1 MQNNHIL
8 RQALP
13 LFLLLAVAACKPA
26 VDYTSYVDVRIGTGG
41 HGHVFVGADVPF
53 GMVQLGPTSIPQQW
67 DWCSGYHAS
76 DSTVIGFSHTHL
88 SGTGIGDLFDVTVM
102 PVIGDVKYARGYE
115 ADPAS
120 GLWSYADRSRE
131 IAEPGYYSV
140 PLLRYGITAE
150 MTATD
155 RVGISRFTFPEA
167 PDAAVVIDLEN
178 GGCWD
183 RLTGSHLEVVDAQT
197 VQGWRFSTGWAKD
210 QKQYFRAVFS
220 KPVIV
225 TQEGPFARC
234 SFAAAEGEKVLLKV
248 ALSPNSM
255 EAAAKALEAELPGWE
270 FDAVRKA
277 ARAKWNDAL
286 GVIKIDTDDAS
297 ARTIFYTSLYHTMI
311 APSLFSDTGAPN
323 TYTTFSL
330 WDTYRAAMPLY
341 NIILPEKRAEFV
353 NTMLDIYDA
362 QGKLPVWHLVGNE
375 TDCMVG
381 NPGVI
386 ATADAVVK
394 GIPGVDLERAYAA
407 CKASAMLDE
416 RGQDLRK
423 QYGYIPCDLFAEA
436 CGYDMEY
443 AIADAAVA
451 HAAEKL
457 GYADDAA
464 YFTERSHSW
473 RNYFDAGTGFVRGR
487 TSTGGWRTPF
497 DPLYRPD
504 YTEGNAWQYTWLV
517 PQDLNGIV
525 ELFGGKDATLEH
537 LDQLFA
543 ASEELGEGAPP
554 DMSGLIGQYVHGNE
568 PSHHIVYFYTMLGK
582 PEKTADLVRKIL
594 AEQYT
599 TAYDGLA
606 GNEDVGQMS
615 AWYILS
621 ALGFYQVEPA
631 STQFWFGSPIFRKAE
646 VKVAGGTFTVKAP
659 GVSEENRYIQKVTL
673 NGKPWNKPYIE
684 FADIEAGA
692 TLTMEMGAEPVVWYE

>member
-8 RQALP
+8 RQVLP
-13 LFLLLAVAACKPA
+13 LFMLLAVAACKPA
-26 VDYTSYVDVRIGTGG
+26 VDYASYVDVRIGTGG

-102 PVIGDVKYARGYE
+102 PVIGEVKYARGYE

-120 GLWSYADRSRE
+120 GLWSYADRTRE

-155 RVGISRFTFPEA
+155 RVGISRFTFPAAE
-167 PDAAVVIDLEN
+167 DAAVVIDLEN

-183 RLTGSHLEVVDAQT
+183 RLTDSHLEVVDAQT

-220 KPVIV
+220 KPVTV

-234 SFAAAEGEKVLLKV
+234 SFATAEGEKVLLKV

-255 EAAAKALEAELPGWE
+255 EAAAKALEAELPGWG

-286 GVIKIDTDDAS
+286 GVIKIDTPDEA
-297 ARTIFYTSLYHTMI
+297 ARTIFYTALYHTMI
-311 APSLFSDTGAPN
+311 APSLFSDIDTPN
-323 TYTTFSL
+323 AYTTFSL

-381 NPGVI
+381 NPGII

-394 GIPGVDLERAYAA
+394 GIPGVDYERAYAA

-457 GYADDAA
+457 GHSEDAA
-464 YFTERSHSW
+464 YFADRSHSW
-473 RNYFDAGTGFVRGR
+473 RNFFDAETGFVRGR
-487 TSTGGWRTPF
+487 TSKGGWRTPF
-497 DPLYRPD
+497 TPILRPD

-517 PQDLNGIV
+517 PQDLDGLV
-525 ELFGGKDATLEH
+525 ELFGGRDATLER
-537 LDQLFA
+537 LDRLFT
-543 ASEELGEGAPP
+543 ASEDLGEGAPP

-582 PEKTADLVRKIL
+582 PEKTADMVRKIL

-631 STQFWFGSPIFRKAE
+631 STQFWLGSPIFRKAE
-646 VKVAGGTFTVKAP
+646 VKVAGGTFTVLAP
-659 GVSEENRYIQKVTL
+659 GVSEENRYIQKVLL

-692 TLTMEMGAEPVVWYE
+692 TLTLEMGAEPAVWYE